1 MRKKTAKI
9 LMSRLMMLSMVAAMT
24 AGYIAPTIVYAESG
38 STARTE
44 AKNNGPADTS
54 NVETITFFGDDCGV
68 GLEVAS
74 GNDNTKAWCCERGKG
89 LTWLKSQF
97 DSYKGITHLKKT
109 AVVIAAGFNECS
121 NTLKA
126 KDYADYINQKADEFN
141 ERGAVPFYY
150 VNVTP
155 VDEHKYGTALNSKI
169 EAWNEYMRNNLN
181 KKVVYVDAYSLVSK
195 NLQTKNDGYHL
206 TEDEYRVIYEQVVH
220 AIGLKTAEE
229 IAQDKIKEAN
239 ANKEVKAVNGWGIDK
254 QGEPVYYDGEQKIVT
269 GWYEIEGGKYYFDQY
284 GHCLKGLQEID
295 GKTYFFNSIGLMSRG
310 LVKIDNGKYSIFGE
324 DGARLDKW
332 QEYGGEKYYIN
343 KDGVCLSGWWTIG
356 TRTYYFEEDG
366 AVATGLTRVD
376 GKTYYFDEDGGVRV
390 GWQTID
396 GKKYYFEDGGVM
408 AVGKYEL
415 DGKHYYF
422 FEEGGMATGW
432 NTENDGVRYYTP
444 NGIMV
449 TGFQKI
455 DGEGYF
461 FEEGGLMKTGWY
473 EFEDGKRFFDST
485 GKMAKGIRR
494 VSGETYYF
502 DKETGYMQTGWIKIN
517 GEKTYFGEDGKI
529 GTGWQKIDGK
539 KYYLDKDGHVTT
551 DIANV
556 SGKIYFFNKSGSVM
570 FVLPIWIIVILI
582 LAGFAGCG
590 FYVTK
595 KNPELKEKIMSKIRE
610 LSSSDDSQ
618 EENRNPSKKTEA
630 SNIYGDDD
638 DEVIEDEY

>member
-1 MRKKTAKI
+1 MKKKTAKI
-9 LMSRLMMLSMVAAMT
+9 LMSRLMMLSMT
-24 AGYIAPTIVYAESG
+24 AVMAVGYVAPTIVYAEPS
-38 STARTE
+38 STAKTE
-44 AKNNGPADTS
+44 AKNNGTIDAS
-54 NVETITFFGDDCGV
+54 HIRTITFFGDDCGV
-68 GLEVAS
+68 GLEVAA
-74 GNDNTKAWCCERGKG
+74 GNDSTKAWHCERGKG
-89 LTWLKSQF
+89 LTWLKSQI
-97 DSYKGITHLKKT
+97 DRYKGIAHSKKT

-126 KDYADYINQKADEFN
+126 KGYADYINQKADEFN
-141 ERGAVPFYY
+141 GRGAVPFYY

-155 VDEHKYGTALNSKI
+155 VDEHKYGAALNSKI
-169 EAWNEYMRNNLN
+169 RAWNEYMRNNLN
-181 KKVVYVDAYSLVSK
+181 RKVVYVDAYSLVSK

-206 TEDEYRVIYEQVVH
+206 TEDEYRIIYEQVVH
-220 AIGLKTAEE
+220 TIGLKTAEE

-254 QGEPVYYDGEQKIVT
+254 QGEPVYYDGNQKIVT

-310 LVKIDNGKYSIFGE
+310 LVKIGNGKYSVFGE

-356 TRTYYFEEDG
+356 TRTYYFKEDG

-376 GKTYYFDEDGGVRV
+376 GRTYYFDEDGGVRV

-396 GKKYYFEDGGVM
+396 GKKCYFEDGGVM

-432 NTENDGVRYYTP
+432 NTENDGVRYYTSD
-444 NGIMV
+444 GIMV

-473 EFEDGKRFFDST
+473 KFKDGKRFFDST
-485 GKMAKGIRR
+485 GKMAKGIRK
-494 VSGETYYF
+494 VSGGTYYF
-502 DKETGYMQTGWIKIN
+502 DKETGYMQTGWIKID
-517 GEKTYFGEDGKI
+517 GEKTYFGKDGKN
-529 GTGWQKIDGK
+529 GTGWQEIDGK
-539 KYYLDKDGHVTT
+539 KYYLDKDGHITT

-556 SGKIYFFNKSGSVM
+556 SGKFYFFNKSGAVM
-570 FVLPIWIIVILI
+570 LVLPIWIIVILI
-582 LAGFAGCG
+582 LAGFAGFG

-618 EENRNPSKKTEA
+618 EENRNPTKKTEA